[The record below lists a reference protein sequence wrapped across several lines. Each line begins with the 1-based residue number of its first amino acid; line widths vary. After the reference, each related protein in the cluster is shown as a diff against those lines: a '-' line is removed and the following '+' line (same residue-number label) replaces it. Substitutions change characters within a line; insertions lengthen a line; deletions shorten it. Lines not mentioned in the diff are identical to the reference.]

1 MFLEMGVCGVGV
13 CGVGVWGG
21 IVCMRVFFETK
32 AKNKKI
38 DKRKEQRM
46 KE

>member
-1 MFLEMGVCGVGV
+1 MFLGVGVWGVGV

-21 IVCMRVFFETK
+21 IVCMHVFFETK

-38 DKRKEQRM
+38 DKRKEQRV